1 MTADRL
7 QNLAPEMPEMPDSD
21 SSGQALASLRAQLE
35 VLRAERAGLR
45 AELALRDQALDAT
58 NTLFAIVSRDTPEP
72 LIVYC
77 NNVAAAQQRCRRE
90 DLIGRSARAL
100 TLANRA
106 GQVDYEAD
114 FKTLASGN
122 CISYETPVE
131 RPDGSRFWLGVTVKP
146 IFDEHGRLTHSV
158 ATGADIT
165 AKREAARRQQELQ
178 DKLVDEMRER
188 ERMAVELQLAQKL
201 ESVGRLA
208 AGIAHEI
215 NTPVQYVGDGVHFL
229 RSSYTD
235 LMQLMQAWRAAFDEP
250 GSGIAETTRRA
261 LADLE
266 VKFDLEF
273 HRDEA
278 PKAFDR
284 IFDGIERVANIV
296 KAMKDFA
303 HPDAK
308 EHSAADLNHA
318 IRTTMVVASNEYKYV
333 ANIVTDFS
341 DIPFV
346 SCNVGEL
353 NQVFLNLIVNAAHA
367 IHDAGK
373 DLGNGEIR
381 ISTAL
386 ERDSVVIRVRDNGCG
401 IPAEHLSRVYDPFFT
416 TKQVGR
422 GTGQG
427 LAITRSIIVDKH
439 AGEVSID
446 STVGVGTE
454 FRLRLPV
461 SGGVRKP

>member
-1 MTADRL
+1 MTAERL
-7 QNLAPEMPEMPDSD
+7 QYLAPDT
-21 SSGQALASLRAQLE
+21 SGGERAELDA
-35 VLRAERAGLR
+35 LRAERAELR

-58 NTLFAIVSRDTPEP
+58 NTLFAVVSRDTPEP

-90 DLIGRSARAL
+90 DLIGRSAASL
-100 TLANRA
+100 NFVNRG
-106 GQVDYEAD
+106 GQTDYEAD
-114 FKTLASGN
+114 FRILAGGS

-131 RPDGSRFWLGVTVKP
+131 RADGTQYWLGVTVKP
-146 IFDEHGRLTHSV
+146 IFDERGRLTHSV
-158 ATGADIT
+158 AMGADIT

-188 ERMAVELQLAQKL
+188 ERMGVELQLAQKL

-215 NTPVQYVGDGVHFL
+215 NTPIQYVGDGVHFL
-229 RSSYTD
+229 RSSYSD
-235 LMQLMQAWRAAFDEP
+235 LMQLLASWRATFDAP
-250 GSGIAETTRRA
+250 GSGIAEAARRE

-266 VKFDLEF
+266 VKYDLQF

-296 KAMKDFA
+296 KAMKEFA
-303 HPDAK
+303 HPDAR

-333 ANIVTDFS
+333 ARIHTDFGE
-341 DIPFV
+341 IPFV

-373 DLGNGEIR
+373 DLGTGEIH

-386 ERDSVVIRVRDNGCG
+386 DGDTVVIRVRDNGCG

-416 TKQVGR
+416 TKEVGR
-422 GTGQG
+422 GTGQDSPSPG
-427 LAITRSIIVDKH
+427 PSSSTSTAVRS
-439 AGEVSID
+439 A
-446 STVGVGTE
+446 STA
-454 FRLRLPV
+454 RWASAASSPCACR
-461 SGGVRKP
+461 

>member
-1 MTADRL
+1 MVTADRL
-7 QNLAPEMPEMPDSD
+7 LQESEPAPGGESLE
-21 SSGQALASLRAQLE
+21 QQLFNLRAQLHE
-35 VLRAERAGLR
+35 LKAERAELRAEM
-45 AELALRDQALDAT
+45 ALRDQALDAT
-58 NTLFAIVSRDTPEP
+58 NTMFVITQRVSPEP

-77 NNVAAAQQRCRRE
+77 NNVAAGLHHYRRE
-90 DLIGRSARAL
+90 ELIGRGASVL
-100 TLANRA
+100 VHANRTRKP
-106 GQVDYEAD
+106 DFAD
-114 FKTLASGN
+114 DFRILASGKS
-122 CISYETPVE
+122 ISYETQVE
-131 RPDGSRFWLGVTVKP
+131 RPDGSEFWLGVTVKP
-146 IFDEHGRLTHSV
+146 IFDNLGRLTHSV

-178 DKLVDEMRER
+178 DKLVDEMKER
-188 ERMAVELQLAQKL
+188 ERMAVALQLAQKL

-215 NTPVQYVGDGVHFL
+215 NTPIQYVGDGVHFL
-229 RSSYTD
+229 RSSHGD
-235 LMQLMQAWRAAFDEP
+235 LMQLLDAWRGALDEAAGGSP
-250 GSGIAETTRRA
+250 GPAQRAAE
-261 LADLE
+261 LAE
-266 VKFDLEF
+266 KYDLEF
-273 HRDEA
+273 HRAEA

-296 KAMKDFA
+296 KAMKEFA
-303 HPDAK
+303 HPDAS

-318 IRTTMVVASNEYKYV
+318 IRTTLVVASNEYKYV
-333 ANIVTDFS
+333 AKIVTDLG

-373 DLGNGEIR
+373 ELGSGEIH
-381 ISTAL
+381 ISSAV
-386 ERDSVVIRVRDNGCG
+386 DGDAVVIRVRDNGCG

-416 TKQVGR
+416 TKEVGR

-439 AGEVSID
+439 AGDVSVK
-446 STVGVGTE
+446 STVGVGSE
-454 FRLRLPV
+454 FTLRLPI
-461 SGGVRKP
+461 GGGAAPAT